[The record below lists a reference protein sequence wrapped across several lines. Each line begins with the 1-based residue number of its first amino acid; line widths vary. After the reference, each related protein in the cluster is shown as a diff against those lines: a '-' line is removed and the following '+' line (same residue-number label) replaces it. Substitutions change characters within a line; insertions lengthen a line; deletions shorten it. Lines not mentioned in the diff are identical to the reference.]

1 MANLVSTITQVLSS
15 DIVARVAAKLGIDET
30 QVTRAFQAGV
40 PGLLAALASLVSKPQ
55 GASALSKIV
64 SQQEPNALTNLASLL
79 GGAGQKALVEGGAN
93 TLTSLLGGQTSSSLI
108 DAVGKYAG
116 VGTAASKNIMGLLG
130 PVALGVLGQQ
140 QRSQGLDA
148 AGIGDLLASQK
159 DNIARALPS
168 GFADYLTG
176 TGILDGVA
184 AKTARFEPAYVAPK
198 RSASDLGWLL
208 PVLGLV
214 ALGGLAWALLRG
226 PHPEV
231 AAVAPS
237 AVEAPGKAADRP
249 AIIVA
254 EDEVKNWIARPVFS
268 SDDKKIGEIIEIKRG
283 PDNRVIEATID
294 TGSFLGIG
302 ATRYRVTSEQI
313 REFKPDGVRLTLKEA
328 EVSSAMKAD
337 EKQPQ

>member
-1 MANLVSTITQVLSS
+1 MTNLVSTITQVLSS
-15 DIVARVAAKLGIDET
+15 DIVARIASKLGIDEA

-55 GASALSKIV
+55 GASALSKAV
-64 SQQEPNALTNLASLL
+64 AQQEPGALTGLAGLL

-93 TLTSLLGGQTSSSLI
+93 TLTSLLGGQTASSLI

-116 VGTAASKNIMGLLG
+116 IGTTASKSVMGLLG

-140 QRSQGLDA
+140 QRSHGLDA

-168 GFADYLTG
+168 GFTDYLTG

-184 AKTARFEPAYVAPK
+184 AKPARFEPAYVAPQQ
-198 RSASDLGWLL
+198 RESNLGWML
-208 PVLGLV
+208 PVLALV

-231 AAVAPS
+231 AAVSPS

-249 AIIVA
+249 AFIVA
-254 EDEVKNWIARPVFS
+254 EDEVKNWITRPVFS
-268 SDDKKIGEIIEIKRG
+268 SDDKKIGEIVEIKRG
-283 PDNRVIEATID
+283 PDNKVIEATID

-302 ATRYRVTSEQI
+302 ATRYRVMSEQI
-313 REFKPDGVRLTLKEA
+313 REFGPDGVKLTLKEA
-328 EVSSAMKAD
+328 EVSNAIAD
-337 EKQPQ
+337 EKHPQ